1 MNKIICL
8 LFISFCL
15 YAGVNN
21 KIVKSQYTIDNKYC
35 IENEDDTYFDKFHS
49 FMDGLKNTV
58 FNIHELL
65 RCISDNDPNR
75 SYSDK
80 VKSSNER
87 VDEFHQNFPRSY
99 LMEEAE
105 KLKVNCILYDKRID
119 MLDNGSIKETPYN
132 FRPLK

>member
-1 MNKIICL
+1 
-8 LFISFCL
+8 
-15 YAGVNN
+15 
-21 KIVKSQYTIDNKYC
+21 
-35 IENEDDTYFDKFHS
+35 
-49 FMDGLKNTV
+49 MDGLKNTV